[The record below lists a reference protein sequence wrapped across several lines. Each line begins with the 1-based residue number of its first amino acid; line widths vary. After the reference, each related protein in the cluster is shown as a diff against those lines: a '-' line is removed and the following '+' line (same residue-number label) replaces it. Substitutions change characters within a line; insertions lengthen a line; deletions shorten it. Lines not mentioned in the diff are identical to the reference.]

1 MTLVWTRGYDDG
13 STYTPGKLVLKKE
26 FTWNETIWS
35 PSMISTALW
44 LDAADASTITT
55 VSGAVSQWNDKSGNG
70 RNCSQG
76 NSSLRPVYGSSVI
89 NNRNAVEFSV
99 SSAAGHYLDGLASAS
114 VPLINR
120 SLFYVIEP
128 TTLVLSAGVFVLAP
142 TSGNDYGS
150 TTGYAVEP
158 ALIVGSTSLSYNPS
172 LVVSLTAPFSP
183 TLFSEI
189 KTSGTGTLSA
199 DGGRLSNTDSSFT
212 EFSSTS
218 SRGYLLGA
226 RFFSGIL
233 QPGNRFR
240 GRIAELIY
248 IGSTV
253 SADTQQRIE
262 GYLAHKW
269 GLTANLPSDHPYKTA
284 GPTP

>member
-1 MTLVWTRGYDDG
+1 MLIVQRRRVGVLWTPAD
-13 STYTPGKLVLKKE
+13 
-26 FTWNETIWS
+26 
-35 PSMISTALW
+35 ISTALW
-44 LDAADASTITT
+44 LDAADASTVTT

-70 RNCSQG
+70 RNCSQD
-76 NSSLRPVYGSSVI
+76 NSSLRPFYGSSVI

-120 SLFYVIEP
+120 SLFYVIEA
-128 TTLVLSAGVFVLAP
+128 TTLVTSPGVFVLAP
-142 TSGNDYGS
+142 TSGNDYES
-150 TTGYAVEP
+150 TTGFAVEDR
-158 ALIVGSTSLSYNPS
+158 LIVGSANLSYLNSVGES
-172 LVVSLTAPFSP
+172 LVSPFLP

-189 KTSGTGTLSA
+189 KTSGTGTLSV
-199 DGGRLSNTDSSFT
+199 DGGRLSSTDSSFT

-226 RFFSGIL
+226 RFFGSVL
-233 QPGNRFR
+233 QSGNRFR

-253 SADTQQRIE
+253 SVDTQRRIE

-269 GLTANLPSDHPYKTA
+269 NLTANLPNDHPYKTA
-284 GPTP
+284 PPTV